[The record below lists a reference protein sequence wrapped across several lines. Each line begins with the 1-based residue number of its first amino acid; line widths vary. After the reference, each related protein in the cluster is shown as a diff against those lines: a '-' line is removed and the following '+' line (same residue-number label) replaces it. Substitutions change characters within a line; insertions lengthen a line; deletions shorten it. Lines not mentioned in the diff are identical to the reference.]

1 MIHPPYGS
9 WNTWISSRRPRVLS
23 RRPYI
28 PFSLYYCHRLFS
40 LCLRWFYVCLVSVL
54 QNSKTKTIFGIQCRA
69 ELIRGLPM
77 SPCFLSLE
85 RMSRIYELLDE
96 SGSKTTRSKRLEKD
110 EDEDEL
116 GSSKHTNQRELRREE
131 WCDDQLKEAVFLIS
145 WRTSLQKR
153 E

>member
-1 MIHPPYGS
+1 
-9 WNTWISSRRPRVLS
+9 
-23 RRPYI
+23 
-28 PFSLYYCHRLFS
+28 
-40 LCLRWFYVCLVSVL
+40 
-54 QNSKTKTIFGIQCRA
+54 
-69 ELIRGLPM
+69 M

-131 WCDDQLKEAVFLIS
+131 
-145 WRTSLQKR
+145 
-153 E
+153 